1 MREAE
6 RVGEALP
13 AEILDIVIFTTGIIP
28 APRREETTEG
38 IERDMV
44 VSYLSRLVV
53 LRAIAPR
60 LGQDRRE
67 AQMKPCVFIMGF
79 PGSGQVGTLDDLNA
93 EKYYGAIHVYM
104 NTVAGN
110 EMLVLDVA
118 IRYPNATSF
127 GLNPGLIK
135 TNIRKT
141 FLGVDTLKSRFTEWI
156 IGLLNP
162 SAETYAE
169 RLRPLL
175 VSPDLELH
183 SGALFDRKGSVI
195 LPSPKLTD
203 RSYVKGFIAASEKL
217 VSRAKVCV
225 SL

>member
-1 MREAE
+1 ML
-6 RVGEALP
+6 ALD
-13 AEILDIVIFTTGIIP
+13 AAT
-28 APRREETTEG
+28 R
-38 IERDMV
+38 
-44 VSYLSRLVV
+44 
-53 LRAIAPR
+53 
-60 LGQDRRE
+60 
-67 AQMKPCVFIMGF
+67 
-79 PGSGQVGTLDDLNA
+79 
-93 EKYYGAIHVYM
+93 H
-104 NTVAGN
+104 
-110 EMLVLDVA
+110 
-118 IRYPNATSF
+118 PNATFF

-135 TNIRKT
+135 TNIRNT

-169 RLRPLL
+169 RLASLL

-183 SGALFDRKGSVI
+183 SGALFDRKGLVI

-203 RSYVKGFIAASEKL
+203 RSYVKAFIDASEEL